1 MKLAKLPGAAALA
14 TAVTLLLVTASAV
27 SHDRHDRET
36 ADSQHCARSKA
47 LLDRNSRNVVAF
59 YITAFNFG
67 KPELAVERYVGLDE
81 NGNKLYIQHNPL
93 AQDGTEAFISFVN
106 AFRASNPQLSVRI
119 VRVIAQCD
127 LVVTHSHLTL
137 NPEDRG
143 FAVADIFRVDKRGK
157 VVEHWDVVQPV
168 PETSANDNTM
178 F

>member
-1 MKLAKLPGAAALA
+1 MELTKLTGAAAFA
-14 TAVTLLLVTASAV
+14 AVTLLLTAGSAV
-27 SHDRHDRET
+27 SHNRHDREN
-36 ADSQHCARSKA
+36 ADSQGCVRSKA

-67 KPELAVERYVGLDE
+67 KPEVAVEKYVGLDE
-81 NGNKLYIQHNPL
+81 NGNKLYIQHNPF
-93 AQDGTEAFISFVN
+93 AQDGTDAFINFVN

>member
-1 MKLAKLPGAAALA
+1 MKLSKLLGAATLA
-14 TAVTLLLVTASAV
+14 AVTLLLPATSVV

-36 ADSQHCARSKA
+36 AHSQACVRSKA

-106 AFRASNPQLSVRI
+106 AFRASNPQMSVRI

-127 LVVTHSHLTL
+127 LVMTHSHLTL

-157 VVEHWDVVQPV
+157 VVEHWDVIQPV

>member
-1 MKLAKLPGAAALA
+1 MKLSKLLGAATLA
-14 TAVTLLLVTASAV
+14 AVTLLLPATSAV

-36 ADSQHCARSKA
+36 AHSQACVRSKA

-106 AFRASNPQLSVRI
+106 AFRASNPQMSVRI

-157 VVEHWDVVQPV
+157 VVEHWDVIQPV